1 MRHYT
6 VVALARMCMQSKIKA
21 VADVISNVSYHTELG
36 GHVKEVCCSTAT
48 AHLLIL
54 RAGLTNSR

>member
-1 MRHYT
+1 
-6 VVALARMCMQSKIKA
+6 MCMQSKIKA